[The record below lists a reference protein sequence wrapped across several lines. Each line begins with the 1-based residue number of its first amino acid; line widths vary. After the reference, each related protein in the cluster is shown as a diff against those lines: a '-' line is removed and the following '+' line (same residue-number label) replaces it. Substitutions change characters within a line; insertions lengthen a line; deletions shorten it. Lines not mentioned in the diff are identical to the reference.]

1 MAEAGESLRNKLIE
15 IVVQT
20 LIFGALLAGLG
31 FWLNLRLETYK
42 KELADDTERLKAALQ
57 SNAPLI
63 QQRRAAYLELQQ
75 AARELNRVLE
85 VHYFRAKEPS
95 TGQVMRNKLR
105 ALEDDMGIGS
115 SGSRGGW
122 FVSKGDV
129 VGALRRMVSLSEKYE
144 DISSGTISSAVDD
157 FLETVM
163 ADVREAEQK
172 ENDTESFHT
181 AARVRLKDALS
192 RLDHTITQALRLDEL
207 PIK

>member
-1 MAEAGESLRNKLIE
+1 MAEAREPLRNKLIE

-63 QQRRAAYLELQQ
+63 QQRRSAYLELQQ

-85 VHYFRAKEPS
+85 VHYFRAKEPP

-105 ALEDDMGIGS
+105 ALEDDMGIG

-129 VGALRRMVSLSEKYE
+129 VGALRRMVSLSEKYA
-144 DISSGTISSAVDD
+144 DISSGTISSAVND
-157 FLETVM
+157 FLEAVM
-163 ADVREAEQK
+163 ADVRGAEQK

-181 AARVRLKDALS
+181 AARARLKDALS
-192 RLDHTITQALRLDEL
+192 RLDRTIAQALRLDEL
-207 PIK
+207 PIE